1 MSLGIE
7 DGRIQDSA
15 ITASTIHN
23 SAHVAHLGRLNLVA
37 RSGKNGAW
45 CAKTSNNKE
54 WLQIDLGNPTTV
66 TKVATQGRQD
76 SNHWPTSY
84 SIPYS
89 LTGSYWVHYTARGK
103 VKVITPCSLHR
114 HHLKDLWSRKME
126 IMWNF
131 NWMATE
137 TISQIAGDLSI
148 AGFQCHAIQNR
159 SK

>member
-23 SAHVAHLGRLNLVA
+23 SAHAAHLGRLNLVSG
-37 RSGKNGAW
+37 SGKVGAW

-76 SNHWPTSY
+76 SNQWPTSY
-84 SIPYS
+84 SISYS
-89 LTGSYWVHYTARGK
+89 LTGSYWVQYTVRGK
-103 VKVITPCSLHR
+103 IKVNNTILITTASE
-114 HHLKDLWSRKME
+114 K
-126 IMWNF
+126 
-131 NWMATE
+131 T
-137 TISQIAGDLSI
+137 
-148 AGFQCHAIQNR
+148 
-159 SK
+159 

>member
-23 SAHVAHLGRLNLVA
+23 SAHAAHLGRLNLVA
-37 RSGKNGAW
+37 RSGKAGAW

-76 SNHWPTSY
+76 SNS
-84 SIPYS
+84 
-89 LTGSYWVHYTARGK
+89 R
-103 VKVITPCSLHR
+103 CSRTKQRQRNVQKSVLHVQ
-114 HHLKDLWSRKME
+114 SCFFA
-126 IMWNF
+126 N
-131 NWMATE
+131 
-137 TISQIAGDLSI
+137 
-148 AGFQCHAIQNR
+148 
-159 SK
+159 

>member
-15 ITASTIHN
+15 MTASTIYGAN
-23 SAHVAHLGRLNLVA
+23 YAAHLGRLNRVSG
-37 RSGKNGAW
+37 SGKAGAW

-84 SIPYS
+84 SCR
-89 LTGSYWVHYTARGK
+89 V
-103 VKVITPCSLHR
+103 
-114 HHLKDLWSRKME
+114 
-126 IMWNF
+126 
-131 NWMATE
+131 
-137 TISQIAGDLSI
+137 
-148 AGFQCHAIQNR
+148 
-159 SK
+159 

>member
-15 ITASTIHN
+15 MTASTIHS
-23 SAHVAHLGRLNLVA
+23 SAHAAHLGRLNMVA

-76 SNHWPTSY
+76 ANQWPTSY
-84 SIPYS
+84 SISYS
-89 LTGSYWVHYTARGK
+89 LTGSYWVQYTVRGK
-103 VKVITPCSLHR
+103 IKVITLYSLHR
-114 HHLKDLWSRKME
+114 LQK
-126 IMWNF
+126 
-131 NWMATE
+131 
-137 TISQIAGDLSI
+137 
-148 AGFQCHAIQNR
+148 
-159 SK
+159 